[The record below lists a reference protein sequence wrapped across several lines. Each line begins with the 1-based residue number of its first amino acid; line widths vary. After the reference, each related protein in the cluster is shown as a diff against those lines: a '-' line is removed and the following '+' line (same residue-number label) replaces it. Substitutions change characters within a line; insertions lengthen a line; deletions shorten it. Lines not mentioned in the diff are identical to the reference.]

1 MTTRPLGRPPQS
13 ILRITAV
20 GWAGVA
26 GSPTDAALR
35 RARNIVSGRQRLVDP
50 IELCIVS
57 VQHGVDLADLVRALA
72 SLRGYLPPDAPAGD
86 PDGAALAD
94 RD

>member
-13 ILRITAV
+13 VLGITAV
-20 GWAGVA
+20 GWAGVT

-50 IELCIVS
+50 TELCTIAAH
-57 VQHGVDLADLVRALA
+57 HGVDLAELVRALA
-72 SLRGYLPPDAPAGD
+72 SLHGYLPPDAPAGD
-86 PDGAALAD
+86 PDRAVL
-94 RD
+94 

>member
-13 ILRITAV
+13 ILGITAME
-20 GWAGVA
+20 WAGVT

-50 IELCIVS
+50 IELCVVS
-57 VQHGVDLADLVRALA
+57 AHHGVDLAELVRALA
-72 SLRGYLPPDAPAGD
+72 SLRGYSPPSKDAS
-86 PDGAALAD
+86 
-94 RD
+94 

>member
-1 MTTRPLGRPPQS
+1 VTTRPLGRPPQS
-13 ILRITAV
+13 VLGLTAV

-26 GSPTDAALR
+26 GSPTDASLR

-57 VQHGVDLADLVRALA
+57 AHHGVDLAELVRALA

-86 PDGAALAD
+86 PDGAPLVD
-94 RD
+94 GD